1 MNIEPNKLIRKL
13 QLGLYTY
20 RTISVKIY
28 CRPTNM
34 KGEGAF
40 SPRCPKVED
49 KSPWKVG
56 QIL

>member
-1 MNIEPNKLIRKL
+1 MNIEPNKLVRKL

-28 CRPTNM
+28 CTNM

-40 SPRCPKVED
+40 SPGSPKVED

-56 QIL
+56 